1 MRGFFFIV
9 ATLLLTGCFQ
19 TYNEDD
25 DLRTIPVTNNPHVV
39 PNHGSGL
46 PGFAPPSKGPY

>member
-1 MRGFFFIV
+1 MRYS
-9 ATLLLTGCFQ
+9 LLILLTVLTGCFQ
-19 TYNEDD
+19 AYNEED

-46 PGFAPPSKGPY
+46 PGMPAPSKGPY